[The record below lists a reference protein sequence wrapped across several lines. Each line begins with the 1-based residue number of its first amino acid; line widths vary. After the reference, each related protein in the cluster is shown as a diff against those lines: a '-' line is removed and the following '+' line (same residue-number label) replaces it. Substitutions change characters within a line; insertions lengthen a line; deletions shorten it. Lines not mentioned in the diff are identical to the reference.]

1 MTKCDQTRNSTSKYL
16 TSSEPGILQTSLNL
30 DTNSLI
36 DITNN
41 MINLNLDVNSL
52 TDVTNNMEKLAH
64 SHVGQCGTEHK
75 VYLLTETSAHPSA
88 KT

>member
-1 MTKCDQTRNSTSKYL
+1 MTKCDQTRKSTSKDL
-16 TSSEPGILQTSLNL
+16 SSSEPGILQTSPNLN
-30 DTNSLI
+30 TNSLI

-41 MINLNLDVNSL
+41 MVNLNLDVNPL

-75 VYLLTETSAHPSA
+75 VYLLIEASAHPSA
-88 KT
+88 KP